1 LLEIK
6 VLFLDPQK
14 GKVINSRLWIHQD
27 NMVLIDDSLVVG
39 VQKFR
44 VHPSP
49 KDGRQINILKSFY
62 FHAFSV
68 MGSAFRVHRFPF
80 RVLRFNL

>member
-1 LLEIK
+1 LLETQ
-6 VLFLDPQK
+6 VFFLYTQK

-44 VHPSP
+44 VLH
-49 KDGRQINILKSFY
+49 
-62 FHAFSV
+62 
-68 MGSAFRVHRFPF
+68 
-80 RVLRFNL
+80 FNL